1 VPIQSGFS
9 GGGQMAAGAAVLRQ
23 ALTAPIE
30 VISLGWQYQYFE
42 T

>member
-1 VPIQSGFS
+1 LFLV
-9 GGGQMAAGAAVLRQ
+9 AADKWQQEQPVLRQ

-30 VISLGWQYQYFE
+30 VISLGEWQYQYFE